1 MNLVGM
7 LSLDDLFK
15 GRHFDREIIV
25 LCVRWYLRYKLS
37 FRDLVEMMAER
48 GLSLAHTTIMR
59 WIQRYVPEFERRWN
73 RFTRPAG
80 LSWRVDET
88 YVKIKGRWTYLYR
101 AVDKEG
107 KTVDFLLRAKRDVA
121 AAKAFFR
128 RAFSSQGRLPH
139 KITLDGY
146 QASHRAAK
154 EALGEH
160 PEGNQCEIR
169 SSKYL
174 NNLIE
179 QDHRSIK
186 LRLGPM
192 LGFKKFRRA
201 ATTIA
206 GIELM
211 HRIRKG
217 QFKLG
222 KLRVKNKTASEIWNA
237 VLAA

>member
-1 MNLVGM
+1 MDPTGVANM
-7 LSLDDLFK
+7 DELFK
-15 GRHFDREIIV
+15 GRHFDHEIIV

-59 WIQRYVPEFERRWN
+59 WVQRYVPEFEKRWN
-73 RFTRPAG
+73 RFARPVG
-80 LSWRVDET
+80 GSWRVDET

-107 KTVDFLLRAKRDVA
+107 KTVDFLPRAKRDVA

-128 RAFSSQGRLPH
+128 RAFKSQARVPH

-154 EALGEH
+154 EVLDEH
-160 PEGNQCEIR
+160 SSGNPCEIR

-179 QDHRSIK
+179 QDHRSVK

-192 LGFKKFRRA
+192 LGFKHFRRA

-211 HRIRKG
+211 HRIRKR
-217 QFKLG
+217 QFKLRTLG
-222 KLRVKNKTASEIWNA
+222 VKNRTAPEIWHA

>member
-1 MNLVGM
+1 M
-7 LSLDDLFK
+7 LSIRELFK
-15 GRHFDREIIV
+15 GRHFDQEIIV
-25 LCVRWYLRYKLS
+25 LCVRWYLRFKLS

-48 GLSLAHTTIMR
+48 GIELAHTTIMR
-59 WIQRYVPEFERRWN
+59 WIQRYVPEFEKRWN
-73 RFTRPAG
+73 QFACRAG
-80 LSWRVDET
+80 RSWRVDET

-101 AVDKEG
+101 AVDSAG

-121 AAKAFFR
+121 AAKAFFC
-128 RAFSSQGRLPH
+128 RAFKGQDRLPRA
-139 KITLDGY
+139 ITLDGY
-146 QASHRAAK
+146 QASHRAAR
-154 EALGEH
+154 EFLGENRR
-160 PEGNQCEIR
+160 GKRTKLR

-192 LGFKKFRRA
+192 LGFKRFRRA
-201 ATTIA
+201 SITIA
-206 GIELM
+206 GIELV

-217 QFKLG
+217 QFELG
-222 KLRVKNKTASEIWNA
+222 KLRVTGKTAPEIWTA

>member
-1 MNLVGM
+1 M
-7 LSLDDLFK
+7 LSVDDLFK

-48 GLSLAHTTIMR
+48 GLSLAHTTMMR
-59 WIQRYVPEFERRWN
+59 WVQRYVPEFEKRWN
-73 RFTRPAG
+73 RFARQG
-80 LSWRVDET
+80 GGSWRVDET
-88 YVKIKGRWTYLYR
+88 YVKIKGRWVYLYR
-101 AVDKEG
+101 AVDKAG

-128 RAFSSQGRLPH
+128 RAFRSQGLPR

-146 QASHRAAK
+146 QTSHWAAR
-154 EALGEH
+154 ELLAQHRG
-160 PEGNQCEIR
+160 GARTRIR

-192 LGFKKFRRA
+192 LGFKRFRQA
-201 ATTIA
+201 AITIA
-206 GIELM
+206 GVELV

-217 QFKLG
+217 QFALSKFRAAG
-222 KLRVKNKTASEIWNA
+222 RTAPEIWSA

>member
-1 MNLVGM
+1 MEPFRLP
-7 LSLDDLFK
+7 
-15 GRHFDREIIV
+15 GR
-25 LCVRWYLRYKLS
+25 
-37 FRDLVEMMAER
+37 
-48 GLSLAHTTIMR
+48 T
-59 WIQRYVPEFERRWN
+59 
-73 RFTRPAG
+73 
-80 LSWRVDET
+80 SWRVDET
-88 YVKIKGRWTYLYR
+88 YVKIKGKWTYLYR
-101 AVDKEG
+101 AVGKQG

-128 RAFSSQGRLPH
+128 RAFKSQGRLTQ

-146 QASHRAAK
+146 QASHRAAQ
-154 EALGEH
+154 EILNEH
-160 PEGNQCEIR
+160 QRGRRTKIR

-192 LGFKKFRRA
+192 LGLKRFRSA
-201 ATTIA
+201 SITIA
-206 GIELM
+206 GIELI
-211 HRIRKG
+211 HRVKKG

-222 KLRVKNKTASEIWNA
+222 RLRIKDNRAPEIWNA

>member
-1 MNLVGM
+1 MIFSKAGI
-7 LSLDDLFK
+7 SIGK
-15 GRHFDREIIV
+15 S
-25 LCVRWYLRYKLS
+25 S
-37 FRDLVEMMAER
+37 FSACAGICNTSSATETIVEMMAEH

-59 WIQRYVPEFERRWN
+59 WVQRYVPEFEKRWG
-73 RFTRPAG
+73 RFARPVG
-80 LSWRVDET
+80 GSWRVDET

-101 AVDKEG
+101 AVDKAG
-107 KTVDFLLRAKRDVA
+107 KTVDFLLRANRDVA
-121 AAKAFFR
+121 AAKAFFG
-128 RAFSSQGRLPH
+128 RAFASRGRLPH

-146 QASHRAAK
+146 QASHRAAR
-154 EALGEH
+154 EVLEQHRGGART
-160 PEGNQCEIR
+160 EIR

-186 LRLGPM
+186 HRLGAM
-192 LGFKKFRRA
+192 LGLKRFRNA
-201 ATTIA
+201 SITIA
-206 GIELM
+206 GVELM

-222 KLRVKNKTASEIWNA
+222 KLRVNEGRAPDIWNA

>member
-1 MNLVGM
+1 M
-7 LSLDDLFK
+7 
-15 GRHFDREIIV
+15 
-25 LCVRWYLRYKLS
+25 
-37 FRDLVEMMAER
+37 
-48 GLSLAHTTIMR
+48 
-59 WIQRYVPEFERRWN
+59 
-73 RFTRPAG
+73 
-80 LSWRVDET
+80 
-88 YVKIKGRWTYLYR
+88 
-101 AVDKEG
+101 
-107 KTVDFLLRAKRDVA
+107 
-121 AAKAFFR
+121 FFR
-128 RAFSSQGRLPH
+128 RAFRGQGRLPH

-146 QASHRAAK
+146 QASHRAAS
-154 EALGEH
+154 EVLGEH
-160 PEGNQCEIR
+160 PEGNRCEIR

-192 LGFKKFRRA
+192 LGFKRFRRA

-222 KLRVKNKTASEIWNA
+222 AAAVPTTNLESRMAPHASPVRPWRIGRCTLRNVCFSHDRTALRRDLFQRSSNHVEDENLIGG
-237 VLAA
+237 